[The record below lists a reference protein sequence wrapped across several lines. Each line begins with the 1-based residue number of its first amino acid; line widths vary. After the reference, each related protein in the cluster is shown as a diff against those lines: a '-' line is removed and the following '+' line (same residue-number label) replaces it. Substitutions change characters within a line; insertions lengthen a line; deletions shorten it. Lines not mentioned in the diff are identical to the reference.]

1 MYDPETEEAEKKSK
15 QQQTIVAPPLPPP
28 ELTKSGKPLT
38 KKERKEVST
47 SAHCLNWSHLKA
59 APVQESNCR
68 ARLVRYACS
77 C

>member
-1 MYDPETEEAEKKSK
+1 VYDPETEEAEKKSK
-15 QQQTIVAPPLPPP
+15 QQQTTVAPPLPPP

-47 SAHCLNWSHLKA
+47 SAHYWSHLKA

-68 ARLVRYACS
+68 ARLVRYARS